1 MSDVA
6 RRSELA
12 RTVGRNRLLRFA
24 LLAVGLLVLLVAA
37 VLLARSFGGETQPA
51 DATIRFFP
59 ETTLV
64 HVHTSTDGE
73 RGANERAGELLDR
86 FDSYERRRD
95 AILQRLSGGD
105 RPVDVDKDVEPW
117 LGDEAAFGLI
127 NVGTATAGSLIVLSV
142 TDEAQARA
150 FLDRNPRRPVI
161 REYKDEPIAEYGS
174 VAVAFK
180 DKHVLIGQGL
190 SVQAAMDRANERGD
204 SLDETAEYRRATRN
218 RPEGRVVDAYA
229 TADGLRRLL
238 IPQGDVIGTLSVLLD
253 QPALQAVSLSAE
265 PADEGVRITT
275 RSALDRRRSRP
286 MKAFEPGLLEA
297 VPKDALAYL
306 GVNGISGPLTRLI
319 ASAAGGTNAG
329 GVGQLLEGLRRQL
342 DRESGGRLQKDLL
355 DLLRQETAVVLASA
369 TPAPILA
376 AVTRVD
382 DEGATRETLRR
393 LQAPLVRVLTPR
405 GEEAPRW
412 RAEDFGGG
420 ATGATLATPAGGASL
435 SYAVFDGRLVFAS
448 SPDGVRRLRDAD
460 GSIEDAEGFDD
471 VVGDR
476 PDKVG
481 SLGFLDFSQLLEL
494 GEQTGLN
501 DSRAYLAA
509 RDDLQKIRAVGV
521 HSTGTE
527 EETTAEIL
535 LSIP

>member
-6 RRSELA
+6 PRRELA
-12 RTVGRNRLLRFA
+12 RTVGGHRRLLA
-24 LLAVGLLVLLVAA
+24 LALGLLVLLAA
-37 VLLARSFGGETQPA
+37 AILLARSCGGDAPPS

-64 HVHTSTDGE
+64 HVHASTDRE
-73 RGANERAGELLDR
+73 RGADERAGELLER

-105 RPVDVDKDVEPW
+105 RPVDVDRDVEPW
-117 LGDEAAFGLI
+117 LGDEAAFGLL

-180 DKHVLIGQGL
+180 DKHLLIGQGL

-218 RPEGRVVDAYA
+218 RPEGRVVDFYA

-265 PADEGVRITT
+265 PADEGVKVTT

-297 VPKDALAYL
+297 VPQDALAYL

-319 ASAAGGTNAG
+319 ASAAGGTDAG
-329 GVGQLLEGLRRQL
+329 GVGRLLEGLRGQL

-355 DLLRQETAVVLASA
+355 DLLRQETAIVLASA
-369 TPAPILA
+369 APAPILV
-376 AVTRVD
+376 AVTRVG

-393 LQAPLVRVLTPR
+393 LQEPLARVLTPR
-405 GEEAPRW
+405 GEQAPRW
-412 RAEDFGGG
+412 RAEDFGDGVK
-420 ATGATLATPAGGASL
+420 GATLATPAGASL
-435 SYAVFDGRLVFAS
+435 SYAVFDGRLVFGT

-476 PDKVG
+476 PERVG

-509 RDDLQKIRAVGV
+509 REDLQKIRAVGV